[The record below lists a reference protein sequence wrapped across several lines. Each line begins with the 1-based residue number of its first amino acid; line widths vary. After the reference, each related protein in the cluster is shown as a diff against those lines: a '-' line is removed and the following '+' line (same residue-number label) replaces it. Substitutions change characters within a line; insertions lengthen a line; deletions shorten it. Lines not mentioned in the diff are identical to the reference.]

1 MTTQTTPVPE
11 GSIRVGLCQIY
22 TEQWEVEANFKR
34 TVEALEDSAR
44 QGAQM
49 AITPE
54 CVFHGYGFLPDRKD
68 QRKRLL
74 EVAEPMESPRIERLK
89 QLAKDN
95 HMAIVVGMAQK
106 DDAERIYNTSL
117 FIDQE
122 GRLEC
127 RYRKVHC
134 REFESADWN
143 GVFTP
148 GDTFSVGHI
157 QSGKTRYTIG
167 NMICFDR
174 EITETV
180 RCLRA
185 LGSQFI
191 ACPLATATYPLT
203 RFETKVDNEVI
214 TRCRAS
220 ENEVFIAVVN
230 HSGTQNGGT
239 FIVGPRGEPI
249 IQLGKDPETKVL
261 DVDMSEL
268 FTTYQGNPL
277 SWMGW
282 AYRRQNI
289 YAKYL

>member
-1 MTTQTTPVPE
+1 MSQQIPVPE
-11 GSIRVGLCQIY
+11 DNIRVALCQIL
-22 TEQWEVEANFKR
+22 TEHWAVEANFKR
-34 TVEALEDSAR
+34 TVEALEDAAR

-54 CVFHGYGFLPDRKD
+54 CVFHGYGFLPDRKE
-68 QRKRLL
+68 QYKRLL
-74 EVAEPMESPRIERLK
+74 EVAEPMESPRIDRLK
-89 QLAKDN
+89 KLTKDN
-95 HMAIVVGMAQK
+95 HMAIVVGLAQK
-106 DDAERIYNTSL
+106 DDTGKIYNTSL

-122 GRLEC
+122 GQLEC

-148 GDTFSVGHI
+148 GDSFSVGHI
-157 QSGKTRYTIG
+157 QSGKSRFTIG

-191 ACPLATATYPLT
+191 ACPLATTTYPLYRYDAWT
-203 RFETKVDNEVI
+203 DNEVI
-214 TRCRAS
+214 TRCRAA

-230 HSGTQNGGT
+230 HAGTSNGGT
-239 FIVGPRGEPI
+239 FLVDPRGKPI
-249 IQLGKDPETKVL
+249 IQLGEGPETKVL
-261 DVDMSEL
+261 DVSMTEL
-268 FTTYQGNPL
+268 LTTYQGNPL